1 MKVAGAQA
9 ERSVLGAAMLDET
22 LMASLPVERDDFLDG
37 RHQYLWDVMS
47 RRFSRGLSIS
57 FQSIIEDF
65 GDSSS
70 VESAGG
76 FIYLSEHSDHAAVPA
91 AVDMYVREMKERRH
105 RYDLT
110 MCVEDVRTS
119 LRQNEELPAICE
131 RLMQAVSRAAVV
143 EQLSLEARL
152 LVQREM
158 LELEAM
164 GERRVYMPTGLVEW
178 DDNVNFQGLS
188 TEGMT
193 LVLGASGMGKTSV
206 LNRLAIGLLEQ
217 GFSVYMHG
225 TETSEDRRLRDM
237 VFSIAGV
244 DGRAW
249 ARLTRGIGDMRDA
262 GQEPDAVL
270 MREVRQSL
278 ARLGA
283 AEEWLVRQPLHIT
296 GSGRSVER
304 VAAEAHHLYRKG
316 ECDVVI
322 VDYLQDL
329 ADSRGHGI
337 RMGDRVQQVA
347 HKSSSLKEL
356 AATLQIPVVAG
367 AQVSGEKAGVDGRD
381 PKPQLW
387 DVQWSSTAH
396 QDSEEVYAL
405 YRDDYYRDRYPNWQ
419 PRGDEGTI
427 EVIARKRRTGKLGT
441 IGLNF
446 HGPTK
451 WVGEK
456 TIKLQP

>member
-1 MKVAGAQA
+1 MRIAGALA
-9 ERSVLGAAMLDET
+9 ERSIIGAALLDET
-22 LMASLPVERDDFLDG
+22 LMASIPIEREDFLDE
-37 RHQYLWDVMS
+37 RHKYLWGVMVK
-47 RRFSRGLSIS
+47 RFRRGLPISI
-57 FQSIIEDF
+57 QSIIEEF
-65 GDSSS
+65 SDSSA

-76 FIYLSEHSDHAAVPA
+76 WVYVTEHSSHAAVPA
-91 AVDMYVREMKERRH
+91 AVDMYVREIRERRH
-105 RYDLT
+105 RYELS
-110 MCVEDVRTS
+110 MVVEDVRTS
-119 LRQNEELPAICE
+119 LKENEELPAICE
-131 RLMQAVSRAAVV
+131 RLMGAVSRAAVV
-143 EQLSLEARL
+143 EQLSLEERL
-152 LVQREM
+152 LAQRVI
-158 LELEAM
+158 LEEEAM
-164 GERRVYMPTGLVEW
+164 GERKVYMPTGLVEW

-217 GFSVYMHG
+217 GFNVYMHG

-249 ARLTRGIGDMRDA
+249 ARITRGIGDMRDA
-262 GQEPDAVL
+262 GQEADAVL
-270 MREVRQSL
+270 LHEVRQSL

-296 GSGRSVER
+296 GSGKSVEA
-304 VAAEAHHLYRKG
+304 VTAEAHHLYRKG
-316 ECDVVI
+316 KCDVVI

-337 RMGDRVQQVA
+337 RMGDRVQQVS
-347 HKSSSLKEL
+347 HKSSMLKEL
-356 AATLQIPVVAG
+356 ASALQLPVVAG

-396 QDSEEVYAL
+396 QDAEEVYAL
-405 YRDDYYRDRYPNWQ
+405 YRDDYYADRYPNWQ
-419 PRGDEGTI
+419 PRGDAHTI
-427 EVIARKRRTGKLGT
+427 EIIARKRRTGKLGT

-456 TIKLQP
+456 TIELQP